1 MAVQD
6 RTAALF
12 PTFSRAAAAAYREV
26 TSRYVAV
33 WCVAVSVFAALST
46 AVVVGAS
53 YWRYLGDA
61 AAHDA
66 TSAALDRFN
75 AAAAGSEFGTMP
87 QVGPAGLDL
96 DPGAALGQV
105 LAATVAFAVLL
116 AVALVLAAHA
126 RTASAYVAALVPA
139 VTIGLMA
146 GPLAWTAPMIPVP
159 GLASGSGVPDVGF
172 TPAMRDAWTALQ
184 AVQVQQDTASW
195 WTWAIAAAS
204 GMLALASVHLARRGG
219 VYDAHGVARTPWV
232 LDVAV
237 VAVVVGAVALLLGSL
252 GEQETFDYD
261 ALREARLLAVT
272 VVIAVLSA
280 RAAAASRIGTAVA
293 LSVSFAVAHLLLL
306 AAYTRE
312 LSDGFAEHSGAQGG
326 WGVGSGGPQVYASM
340 ASAAILV
347 VTPVIGW
354 IAGAVGAHHVAR
366 REERAMAGA
375 LPV

>member
-6 RTAALF
+6 RTATLF

-33 WCVAVSVFAALST
+33 WCVAVGVFAVLST

-53 YWRYLGDA
+53 YWRYLSDA

-66 TSAALDRFN
+66 TAAGIDRFN
-75 AAAAGSEFGTMP
+75 AAAAGSEFGTLP
-87 QVGPAGLDL
+87 QLGPAGLDL

-126 RTASAYVAALVPA
+126 RKVSAYVAALVPA
-139 VTIGLMA
+139 VSIGLMA

-159 GLASGSGVPDVGF
+159 GLAAGSGTPDGF
-172 TPAMRDAWTALQ
+172 TPAMREAWTALE

-195 WTWAIAAAS
+195 WTWAIAAAT
-204 GMLALASVHLARRGG
+204 GLLALASVHLARRGG
-219 VYDAHGVARTPWV
+219 VYDAHGVARTPWM

-252 GEQETFDYD
+252 GEQETFEYD
-261 ALREARLLAVT
+261 ATREARLLAVT
-272 VVIAVLSA
+272 VVIAVLSV
-280 RAAAASRIGTAVA
+280 RAAAASRIGTAMA
-293 LSVSFAVAHLLLL
+293 LSVGFAVAHLLLL

-326 WGVGSGGPQVYASM
+326 WGVGSGGPQVYASL
-340 ASAAILV
+340 ASASILV

-354 IAGAVGAHHVAR
+354 IAGAVWAHHVAR